1 MSAPPWMVRMDL
13 ALNAKGMTSSQL
25 ASACGVTRQ
34 RFSQLRSG
42 IGTGVKLLPKIAE
55 VLGVRVEWLTLGGLA
70 YAPTWSL
77 TDREFWNKVLY
88 HAEQVATDD
97 ELARYHPPRTPAQRD
112 ALLKIAER
120 HAGQAWTPE
129 EGMKAAA
136 GWQEWVGQR
145 VQDTPAP
152 ILQISGGPDELPIVG
167 TAAAGD
173 GRNFGL
179 SFDHPEIY
187 RWRKKRFLVRVK
199 GDSAVPVALDGQFV
213 VCDPARSIRHNN
225 LVLILTEQGALVKR
239 WCEDKRA
246 PGGGVYASINAG
258 LDSPYLDPK
267 EIKERWF
274 IAGVLFE

>member
-1 MSAPPWMVRMDL
+1 MNQSDL
-13 ALNAKGMTSSQL
+13 ARRIGVSS
-25 ASACGVTRQ
+25 Q

-42 IGTGVKLLPKIAE
+42 HGTGAKILPKIAE
-55 VLGVRVEWLTLGGLA
+55 ALDVRIEWLTLGGLA
-70 YAPTWSL
+70 YAPSWSL
-77 TDREFWNKVLY
+77 SDRDLWDQVMF

-97 ELARYHPPRTPAQRD
+97 ELARYHPPRSPAQRD
-112 ALLKIAER
+112 ALVKISER
-120 HAGQAWTPE
+120 HTGRAWTTE
-129 EGMKAAA
+129 EQIKAAA
-136 GWQEWVGQR
+136 GWQERVGQR
-145 VQDTPAP
+145 VSDAAAP
-152 ILQISGGPDELPIVG
+152 VLQISGGPDELPILG

-173 GRNFGL
+173 GRSFGM

-213 VCDPARSIRHNN
+213 VCDPSRTIRHNN

-258 LDSPYLDPK
+258 LD
-267 EIKERWF
+267 
-274 IAGVLFE
+274 